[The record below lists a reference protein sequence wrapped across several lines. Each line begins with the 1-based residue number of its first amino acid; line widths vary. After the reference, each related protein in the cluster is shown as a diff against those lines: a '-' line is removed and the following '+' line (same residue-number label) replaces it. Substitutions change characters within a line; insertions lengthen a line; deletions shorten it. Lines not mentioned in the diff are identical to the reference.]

1 MQCVDGQWTKLT
13 LKCESKNLTIYL
25 FSRAEKK
32 ESLACCFTQQP
43 VYCDI
48 LRPVI
53 YLDGFKAAQKP
64 ANTPYW
70 GRCLIDIQVKKNHQ
84 EKSRS

>member
-32 ESLACCFTQQP
+32 
-43 VYCDI
+43 
-48 LRPVI
+48 
-53 YLDGFKAAQKP
+53 
-64 ANTPYW
+64 
-70 GRCLIDIQVKKNHQ
+70 
-84 EKSRS
+84 KSRLRVVSLSSLFTEIFLDL

>member
-32 ESLACCFTQQP
+32 SRLRVVSLSSLFTE
-43 VYCDI
+43 I
-48 LRPVI
+48 F
-53 YLDGFKAAQKP
+53 LD
-64 ANTPYW
+64 
-70 GRCLIDIQVKKNHQ
+70 L
-84 EKSRS
+84 